1 MIELEMFEESI
12 EDRIEKLRNIIKPVE
27 YPDEMSGRISEAI
40 ANSNGVNDLIER
52 LQWGIQVQLDQLEA
66 HLIRQKIDIL
76 EHNNSTGM

>member
-1 MIELEMFEESI
+1 MIELEMYEESI

-66 HLIRQKIDIL
+66 HLIQQKIDIL